1 MKKLNKKGFTIVE
14 LVIVIA
20 VIAILAAVMIP
31 TFGGIIDKANESAAL
46 QEADVAYTEDLI
58 TLDGQVANYTNPD
71 YRTYVLTT
79 DAKFVA
85 GKDYYTKSGD
95 VYTKATVTADADVTP
110 NTYYENVSICKGEF
124 KNYDAITGTY
134 TYEVTV
140 GEYTATYADGKWVI
154 EKNS

>member
-71 YRTYVLTT
+71 YCTYGLTT
-79 DAKFVA
+79 DTKFVA
-85 GKDYYTKSGD
+85 GKVYYTKSGD
-95 VYTKATVTADADVTP
+95 VYEEATVTAGDDVAAD
-110 NTYYENVSICKGEF
+110 TYYEKNVSICKGEF
-124 KNYDAITGTY
+124 KNYVPATGTY
-134 TYEVTV
+134 TYEVKV
-140 GEYTATYADGKWVI
+140 GEYTATYANGEWVV
-154 EKNS
+154 KK

>member
-46 QEADVAYTEDLI
+46 QQADAAYTNDLI
-58 TLDGQVANYTNPD
+58 LLDGQAANYTEAD
-71 YRTYVLTT
+71 YMKYEVATKYVSGET
-79 DAKFVA
+79 
-85 GKDYYTKSGD
+85 YYTKSNN
-95 VYTKATVTADADVTP
+95 VYKEATGLTKFEDGT
-110 NTYYENVSICKGEF
+110 TYYEYVSICEGKI
-124 KNYDAITGTY
+124 KDYNATTGTY